1 MTPCNDNTP
10 WPAWHAD
17 ATVRR
22 FSAAAVLIGLVLSG
36 CTGSADRFAPQ
47 FATYRQAMHTLLL
60 LQPEVRF
67 FEQLPDGSRLFQD
80 IESQAA
86 GQQLQ
91 RSIARQL
98 QQHGFAVATADAQT
112 MGLPGVAEVAS
123 LYRSV
128 NHAIRLHTFGPQI
141 YPAKVKEFDYRLG
154 SISEI
159 LQASQADGLVLAIGY
174 QAHARPAAQNWLAIA
189 VVEPAGRIVWYA
201 RHSAPGKF
209 DLRCSDGIDRM
220 VAGTMAHFTEPGT

>member
-1 MTPCNDNTP
+1 MTPCNDNNP

-36 CTGSADRFAPQ
+36 CAGSTDRFAPQ

-98 QQHGFAVATADAQT
+98 QQHGFAVATADAHT
-112 MGLPGVAEVAS
+112 MGLAGVAEVAS

-141 YPAKVKEFDYRLG
+141 YPDKVQNFDYHLG
-154 SISEI
+154 SVSDV
-159 LQASQADGLVLAIGY
+159 LQANQADGLVLVIGH
-174 QAHARPAAQNWLAIA
+174 QAHTTPVAQNWLAMAI
-189 VVEPAGRIVWYA
+189 VEPTGRIVWYGRRSDPRA
-201 RHSAPGKF
+201 F

-220 VAGTMAHFTEPGT
+220 VAGTMAHFMEPGS